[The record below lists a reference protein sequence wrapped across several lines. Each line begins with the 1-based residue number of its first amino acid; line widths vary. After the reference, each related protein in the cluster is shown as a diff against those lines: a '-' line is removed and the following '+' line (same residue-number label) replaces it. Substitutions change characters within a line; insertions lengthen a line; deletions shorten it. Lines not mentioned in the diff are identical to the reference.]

1 MADTLTST
9 LNKNID
15 PFAAVRSSFI
25 GETPEARA
33 KTAREAVP
41 ALFKGQ
47 RTSAREFERLQGV
60 QEAERQAQEVAAEES
75 FLGEKER
82 AFEYE
87 KAQMT
92 PRPEAQ
98 ITQFDAGAAAELAI
112 TTALLGSITGM
123 VSGEAALGAME
134 GFTRGHKQGRE
145 DLYKS
150 EVAKF
155 ERDVAAW
162 KDRNRM
168 IQDEVKNIV
177 DLAATRRDVAKVKAR
192 QLSGQLRDGLLKTKL
207 DMEDYTG
214 ALKLVEPIQ
223 KLEADLT
230 KQAAKATGRQAGQR
244 EQMFAT
250 RVFGNIVNASQ
261 DLGNLMIS
269 PAVAQSPV
277 FAGLI
282 NVDPETVFGS
292 LRSLVAR
299 NITKP
304 EERAFDQVAN
314 SLSAALSR
322 IEAQGLASGSTQRN
336 IAAFDALRPKA
347 GDSAI
352 NMALYLA
359 RVKQEIEAG
368 VTVFKTMSGATP
380 EQIAIADQI
389 NARLNSLVPFS
400 VDTVFQVM
408 TRSGKTLDD
417 KMQKL
422 LKLPNTAK
430 LINPNPSD
438 LMNLQ
443 TAPQAGA
450 PSAAPAPAP
459 RAGQPPAQK
468 TATMGNVRATAKN
481 RKISEAEARQLYIEQ
496 GYTIKD

>member
-1 MADTLTST
+1 MNETLTST
-9 LNKNID
+9 INKPLTD
-15 PFAAVRSSFI
+15 PIASVRSAF
-25 GETPEARA
+25 TPTSAEQRAESARKA
-33 KTAREAVP
+33 VPGLFEGQRVSAAREA
-41 ALFKGQ
+41 
-47 RTSAREFERLQGV
+47 TLQSEAQAQ
-60 QEAERQAQEVAAEES
+60 QEAKQIAAEEG
-75 FLGEKER
+75 FLAEKAEAYKYEKESM
-82 AFEYE
+82 AS
-87 KAQMT
+87 
-92 PRPEAQ
+92 RPEPQ
-98 ITQFDAGAAAELAI
+98 ITKFDPAAAAELAV

-123 VSGEAALGAME
+123 VSGELALGAME

-145 DLYKS
+145 DLYRS

-162 KDRNRM
+162 KDRNKM

-177 DLAATRRDVAKVKAR
+177 DLAATRRDVAKVKAK
-192 QLSGQLRDGLLKTKL
+192 QLSGQLRDGLLKAKL
-207 DMEDYTG
+207 DLEDYTG
-214 ALKLVEPIQ
+214 ALKLIEPIQ
-223 KLEADLT
+223 KLEGDLI

-250 RVFGNIVNASQ
+250 RVFGNIVNAAQ

-269 PAVAQSPV
+269 PSISQSPV

-299 NITKP
+299 NITKA

-336 IAAFDALRPKA
+336 IAAFDALRPRS
-347 GDSAI
+347 GDNAI

-380 EQIAIADQI
+380 EQIALAEQI
-389 NARLNSLVPFS
+389 NSRINQIVPFS

-408 TRSGKTLDD
+408 NRNGKTLDD

-422 LKLPNTAK
+422 LKLPNTAR
-430 LINPNPSD
+430 LINPNPTD
-438 LMNLQ
+438 LMNLSNR
-443 TAPQAGA
+443 PQAGA
-450 PSAAPAPAP
+450 PTPAAPA
-459 RAGQPPAQK
+459 AGQPPAAPK

-481 RKISEAEARQLYIEQ
+481 RRISVDEAKQLYIDQ
-496 GYTIKD
+496 GYTIKE

>member
-1 MADTLTST
+1 MALTET
-9 LNKNID
+9 LNRSLD
-15 PFAAVRSSFI
+15 PISAISGAFTATSPEERAKQARESVPQLFAA
-25 GETPEARA
+25 G
-33 KTAREAVP
+33 REA
-41 ALFKGQ
+41 ARREETFKSEIAAQ
-47 RTSAREFERLQGV
+47 Q
-60 QEAERQAQEVAAEES
+60 QEKEIAAEEG
-75 FLGEKER
+75 FLAEKQG
-82 AFEYE
+82 AFESRQ
-87 KAQMT
+87 KQMQ
-92 PRPEAQ
+92 PRPEPQ
-98 ITQFDAGAAAELAI
+98 ITKFDPVAAGELAI
-112 TTALLGSITGM
+112 NTALLGAITGM
-123 VSGEAALGAME
+123 VSGEAALASVE
-134 GFTRGHKQGRE
+134 GFTRGHKEGRE
-145 DLYKS
+145 DLYKQ

-155 ERDVAAW
+155 ERDLAAW

-168 IQDEVKNIV
+168 IDEEVKNIV
-177 DLAATRRDVAKVKAR
+177 DLAATRKDLAKVKAK
-192 QLSGQLRDGLLKTKL
+192 QLSGTLRDGLLKATL
-207 DMEDYTG
+207 DREDYVG
-214 ALKLVEPIQ
+214 ALKLLEPRLR
-223 KLEADLT
+223 LEDDLT

-450 PSAAPAPAP
+450 TATAPA
-459 RAGQPPAQK
+459 GQSQPVRQPK

-481 RKISEAEARQLYIEQ
+481 RNISVDEAKQAYIDQ
-496 GYTIKD
+496 GFTIKE